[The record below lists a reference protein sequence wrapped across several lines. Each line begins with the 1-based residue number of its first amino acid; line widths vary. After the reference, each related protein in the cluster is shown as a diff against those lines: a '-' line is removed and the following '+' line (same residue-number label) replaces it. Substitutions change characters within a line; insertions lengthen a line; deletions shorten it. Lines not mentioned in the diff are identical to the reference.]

1 MRRSRPSQRRRSTA
15 VGPGTDRLRYLGRG
29 CTLGASVR
37 PSSLSSFARG
47 VRNKKGTPR
56 VTLADRQIERKLAES
71 NDPVPAQGRIYIY
84 EGGPMRTRPE
94 NNSIYLVLG
103 LGYASILAKCVH
115 NCAHVWRGNRTR
127 VWQMCAQ
134 LCTRS
139 VGGYI
144 IEKRGAEMSSASG
157 EMSRQAGNPR
167 RSIGELKLR
176 AITSN
181 LPVAGN
187 HAPSSIVAAA
197 TPSRGLPIRLAV
209 ALCWRCRALCRR
221 RRAF

>member
-1 MRRSRPSQRRRSTA
+1 MGVPRAVEARRAAGGPSSSTDA
-15 VGPGTDRLRYLGRG
+15 SIQTKPASSLDRGGRG

-84 EGGPMRTRPE
+84 EGDPMRTRPE

-139 VGGYI
+139 VGG
-144 IEKRGAEMSSASG
+144 
-157 EMSRQAGNPR
+157 
-167 RSIGELKLR
+167 
-176 AITSN
+176 
-181 LPVAGN
+181 
-187 HAPSSIVAAA
+187 
-197 TPSRGLPIRLAV
+197 
-209 ALCWRCRALCRR
+209 
-221 RRAF
+221 